1 MYTLTVVH
9 VWIMRLGMLAIIIFA
24 IFGCDG
30 GGTSIPN
37 KFDNFLFDPFA
48 LKSEPLQRSM
58 LTPAP
63 SSEGSTPIPGAES
76 VLTDPNA
83 LFELA
88 NELAHEYEPSTLL
101 SSVSFNGFCQRYQEG
116 VSWASF
122 DYSAA
127 NVGPDELY
135 SHETSTILISIRNGS
150 LLYMS
155 DYVPGVDESLF
166 HYPPAISYRR
176 AMQIAQANGGEEAEQ
191 RIGATCEFRARLNG
205 DVWTI
210 YWYVGRVWGSEPV
223 LTQEID
229 ANTGEVR
236 KVERKE
242 EKIYYRH

>member
-9 VWIMRLGMLAIIIFA
+9 VWIMRLGMLAIITFA
-24 IFGCDG
+24 ISDCDG

-37 KFDNFLFDPFA
+37 RFDNFLFDPFA

-63 SSEGSTPIPGAES
+63 SSEGSSPIPGAES
-76 VLTDPNA
+76 VLTDPDA

-88 NELAHEYEPSTLL
+88 NELAYEYEPSALL
-101 SSVSFNGFCQRYQEG
+101 SSVSFNGLCQRYREG

-135 SHETSTILISIRNGS
+135 SHETSTIWISIRNGS

-155 DYVPGVDESLF
+155 DYVPGSDESLL
-166 HYPPAISYRR
+166 HYPPAIPYRR
-176 AMQIAQANGGEEAEQ
+176 AMQIARANGGEEAEQ
-191 RIGATCEFRARLNG
+191 RVGAACEFRARLNG
-205 DVWTI
+205 GVWTI
-210 YWYVGRVWGSEPV
+210 YWYEDGVWRSEQV

-236 KVERKE
+236 KVEWRE
-242 EKIYYRH
+242 NEK